1 MDRTSNSDRIVDLV
15 GNICAGKLGLTTES
29 ALKGQYVWKLENY
42 SKLPERVE
50 SEVFEIGGYQWNLL
64 LFPQGNQASKNQHL
78 SLYLAV
84 AKFPG
89 EDQDDMQRGAH
100 FVLTVIRQ
108 KEVGNHAMLAAKDAR
123 HTFTAEA
130 NDWGFTSFAPLHT
143 LLDPS
148 NGYYV
153 DDSVIIKVDVTVGI
167 YDDPFPMDSRK
178 ETGFVGLRN
187 QGATCYMNSLLQ
199 TLYNINEFRKAV
211 YGLPTSEDEKPSES
225 MPLALQ
231 SVFHMLQFT
240 DGPVSTK
247 DLTSSFGWDSM
258 DAFQQH
264 DVQELNR
271 ILCDR
276 LEEKMKG
283 TKVEGTINKLFEG
296 HFTNYIECIN
306 IDYKSIR
313 KEAFQD
319 LQVVV
324 KGCKNIYDS
333 FDEYCQVEVLDG
345 ENQYEAE
352 GHGKQDARK
361 GGLFESM
368 PPVLNLQL
376 RRFEFDFERMMMVKV
391 NDRHEFYSEI
401 DLDAV
406 DPDTGALKYF
416 STSADKTVRNKY
428 KLLAVLVHTGG
439 IHGGHYY
446 AFIRPDGTNWLKFD
460 DETVTKATEEQ
471 AIQDNWGTPESSP
484 KPFGNQPRAR
494 FANAYMLVYVR
505 ESEWDSIMCD
515 VTEED
520 ISEHIRTRLRA
531 EEEEK
536 ERRRKERAEAH
547 LYTMVSVAT
556 DQDLKRQIG
565 SSVFFDLVD
574 IPSVDISLKLPKK
587 AKFSEVQS
595 AVEEKTGI
603 AAGNQ
608 RFWEFCRR
616 DNDTKRPQNVLNI
629 TEESLISDLKGVRAT
644 RQGETTKVNL
654 YLEKLPPEDSRVP
667 LGETTMC
674 VFFKKYTP
682 DNGMQ
687 KPILEYVRQAILSR
701 TMKFA
706 DMVPTIKGICG
717 IPENE
722 DCEMYNEIR
731 SSPQV
736 MIDNINLESTG
747 EDLRISDG
755 DIIIVQAVCANKNT
769 EFPTVRDFLAD
780 VKNRADVTFK
790 PLSPAS
796 DKEDRENTFEITLCR
811 NSSYNDVSKAVAE
824 HLGID
829 HHLKV
834 QFTAQSAF
842 SSVPRT
848 QPINYDEA
856 YTLIDMCKSGFVL
869 YYDIIDK
876 PLPEFEKLVTHRV
889 TLHDSKHDEIT
900 TVTVTIPKDNT
911 VQQLLDQVKEKASE
925 KIGDGDPLRIME
937 IYHWQIW
944 QVFDPKLLVEE
955 YLESNTGHLRVEVV
969 PENQQDLDQE
979 GRMHIHCL
987 QVEEKENRPNQA
999 YPFSDPFL
1007 MGISSSE
1014 TVGELK
1020 LRVKKEM
1027 QISDEDFASWK
1038 VVLVTNLMSMEPLQD
1053 DVVIAEKILDTG
1065 SDKLY
1070 GRHSRAAI
1078 GFWHENKN
1086 PRRTHAHIHRPSG
1099 GYRGHERALKIKM

>member
-1 MDRTSNSDRIVDLV
+1 ML
-15 GNICAGKLGLTTES
+15 LGLTTES
-29 ALKGQYVWKLENY
+29 ALKGQYVWKIENY

-50 SEVFEIGGYQWNLL
+50 SDVFEIGGYQWNLL
-64 LFPQGNQASKNQHL
+64 MFPQGNQSTKNQHM

-89 EDQDDMQRGAH
+89 EDQDDMQRGAQ

-108 KEVGNHAMLAAKDAR
+108 KEGGDHGVLPPKDAR
-123 HTFTAEA
+123 HTFTADA
-130 NDWGFTSFAPLHT
+130 NDWGFTSFAPLHM
-143 LLDPS
+143 LLDPG
-148 NGYYV
+148 NGYCV
-153 DDSVIIKVDVTVGI
+153 DDTVIIKVDVTVGI
-167 YDDPFPMDSRK
+167 YDDPYPMDSRK

-211 YGLPTSEDEKPSES
+211 YGLPTSEDERPSES

-247 DLTSSFGWDSM
+247 DLTSSFGWDTM

-296 HFTNYIECIN
+296 QFTNYIECIN

-401 DLDAV
+401 DLDVV

-416 STSADKTVRNKY
+416 SSTADKAVRNKY
-428 KLLAVLVHTGG
+428 KLLAVLVHSGG

-446 AFIRPDGTNWLKFD
+446 AFIRPDGTNWIRFD

-471 AIQDNWGTPESSP
+471 AIQENWGTPEASA
-484 KPFGNQPRAR
+484 KPFGNQNRVR
-494 FANAYMLVYVR
+494 FSNAYMLVYVR

-515 VTEED
+515 VTEDD

-574 IPSVDISLKLPKK
+574 TPSIDISLKLPKK

-595 AVEEKTGI
+595 AVTEKTGI
-603 AAGNQ
+603 AAGDQ
-608 RFWEFCRR
+608 RFWEFINR
-616 DNDTKRPQNVLNI
+616 DNGTKRPQNVLSV
-629 TEESLISDLKGVRAT
+629 TDQSLISDLKGVRAM

-654 YLEKLPPEDSRVP
+654 YLEKLPPEDVRVP
-667 LGETTMC
+667 LGDTTMC

-682 DNGMQ
+682 DNGSQ
-687 KPILEYVRQAILSR
+687 KPTLEYVKQTILSR
-701 TMKFA
+701 TMKFSH
-706 DMVPTIKGICG
+706 MVPTIKAICD
-717 IPENE
+717 IPEDQE
-722 DCEMYNEIR
+722 CEMYDEIR

-736 MIDNINLESTG
+736 MVEKIDVDSTA
-747 EDLRISDG
+747 EDLNISDG
-755 DIIIVQAVCANKNT
+755 DIIIVQSVCANDEA
-769 EFPTVRDFLAD
+769 EFPTVRHFLAD
-780 VKNRADVTFK
+780 VKNRAEVIFK
-790 PLSPAS
+790 PLSPSS

-811 NSSYNDVSKAVAE
+811 NSPYDDVSKAVAE
-824 HLGID
+824 HLSLD
-829 HHLKV
+829 HPLKI
-834 QFTAQSAF
+834 QFTGQSAF

-848 QPINYDEA
+848 QPINYNQA
-856 YTLIDMCKSGFVL
+856 YSLIDMCKSGFVL

-876 PLPEFEKLVTHRV
+876 PLPEFEKLVTHKV
-889 TLHDSKHDEIT
+889 VLHDSKHDEMT
-900 TVTVTIPKDNT
+900 SVTVTIPKDNT
-911 VQQLLDQVKEKASE
+911 VQQLLDQVKEKAGE
-925 KIGDGDPLRIME
+925 KIGADDVLRIME
-937 IYHWQIW
+937 IYQWQIW

-969 PENQQDLDQE
+969 PDHQHDLDQE
-979 GRMHIHCL
+979 GRLHVQCL

-999 YPFSDPFL
+999 YPFSDPFI
-1007 MGISSSE
+1007 MDISSSE

-1020 LRVKKEM
+1020 ERVQKEM
-1027 QISDEDFASWK
+1027 QVSDEDFASWK
-1038 VVLVTNLMSMEPLQD
+1038 VVLVTSLMSMEPLQD
-1053 DVVIAEKILDTG
+1053 DVVIADKIVDTG
-1065 SDKLY
+1065 ADKLY
-1070 GRHSRAAI
+1070 GRHSRAVI